1 MPQSIFLADISIE
14 ENIAFGVP
22 KENINSS
29 RVRAVAKKAQ
39 ISTFIESLPNQYNSY
54 VGERGVRL
62 SEVSVKESV

>member
-29 RVRAVAKKAQ
+29 RVKLLQKAQ
-39 ISTFIESLPNQYNSY
+39 ISTFIDLYQMYNSY
-54 VGERGVRL
+54 VGNEGCV
-62 SEVSVKESV
+62 SQEVSVKESV